1 MAKNLLEMKR
11 RMFLP
16 ARLGVFLTGTLVL
29 ASSTAAQSLD
39 GVWRSQGYGY
49 VIEIHG
55 PVLKSFEVTAQT
67 CVPGF
72 TAKRDTSVVA
82 GREATFKTTDGDVLF
97 VRTGGS
103 SDHRLLHYDGSASDV
118 RIDRMPRRPE
128 ACDQPAGNTPL
139 NNFEVFTR
147 TWAEHYISFDLK
159 QINWAQ
165 IVTDNRPKVTSQTT
179 PGQLFDVFEMVIKPF
194 GDAHTFIEAPKLK
207 RRFHGLRPGTDRV
220 VTDLVGKGGF
230 EEFRKTGMSK
240 LLAVTDRA
248 YLHGPLKQFCNGQI
262 QYGHIDDT
270 TGYLRILSFSSYSK
284 SGGFAK
290 GAEALEAALDE
301 IFSDRGLRA
310 LVIDVRINFGGADPY
325 GLSIA
330 SRLATS
336 EYLAYTKQ
344 ARSDP
349 VDHDKWTPGDASKVR
364 PSSQPSFRGPVV
376 ELTGPLTISAG
387 ETFTQALMGRAPHVT
402 RIGENTQGVFSDVLG
417 RKLPNGWVFGL
428 PNEVYRTTAGNTF
441 DGPGIPPD
449 VEVPVFSAADIT
461 AGKDPAMAK
470 ALEVIRGGT

>member
-16 ARLGVFLTGTLVL
+16 THLGVFLTGTLVL

-103 SDHRLLHYDGSASDV
+103 GDHRLLHYDGSASDV
-118 RIDRMPRRPE
+118 RIDRMPGKPE
-128 ACDQPAGNTPL
+128 ACDQPAGNTPP

-159 QINWAQ
+159 HVNWAQ

-194 GDAHTFIEAPKLK
+194 GDAHTFIEAPELK

-230 EEFRKTGMSK
+230 EEFRKTGMPK

-290 GAEALEAALDE
+290 G
-301 IFSDRGLRA
+301 SW
-310 LVIDVRINFGGADPY
+310 
-325 GLSIA
+325 
-330 SRLATS
+330 
-336 EYLAYTKQ
+336 K
-344 ARSDP
+344 AR
-349 VDHDKWTPGDASKVR
+349 R
-364 PSSQPSFRGPVV
+364 
-376 ELTGPLTISAG
+376 
-387 ETFTQALMGRAPHVT
+387 
-402 RIGENTQGVFSDVLG
+402 
-417 RKLPNGWVFGL
+417 
-428 PNEVYRTTAGNTF
+428 
-441 DGPGIPPD
+441 
-449 VEVPVFSAADIT
+449 
-461 AGKDPAMAK
+461 
-470 ALEVIRGGT
+470 